1 MVQASSLPLHH
12 KAARFAGPSYERY
25 DLVRYKVVKKE
36 WEGRLRIEAWTEED
50 DREEQRKLQ

>member
-1 MVQASSLPLHH
+1 MHH